1 MQKYSSEQISAFT
14 SRFPRWNL
22 SEDGESVSTSFKLK
36 NFVDAWSFM
45 SAIAIMAEAQNH
57 HPEWFNVYGNV
68 DIRLTTH
75 DANGLSERDEKLA
88 EFIEETAKR
97 FGL

>member
-1 MQKYSSEQISAFT
+1 MQKYNAEEIAKLI
-14 SRFPRWNL
+14 SRFPRWTLDAN
-22 SEDGESVSTSFKLK
+22 GKAISTSFKLK

-45 SAIAIMAEAQNH
+45 NAIAVTAEKQDH

-68 DIRLTTH
+68 DIKLTTH
-75 DANGLSERDEKLA
+75 DADGVSERDEQLA
-88 EFIEETAKR
+88 SFIEETAKR

>member
-1 MQKYSSEQISAFT
+1 MQKYDSEQIAAFT

-22 SEDGESVSTSFKLK
+22 SEDGKSVSTSFKLK

-45 SAIAIMAEAQNH
+45 SAIAITAETQNH

-75 DANGLSERDEKLA
+75 DADGLSERDEKLA

-97 FGL
+97 FEI